1 MTATTTPARRLNT
14 VLIVDD
20 LPQVRSDLRLLL
32 ELSGELEICGEAG
45 TGQEAVTQAQAL
57 HPEVILMDLEMPNMN
72 GYEAAA
78 QIKKL
83 SPACRVIALSIHN
96 YPSAW
101 QRAAQAG
108 MDGFIAKGAP
118 LNVILDTIK
127 ERKS

>member
-1 MTATTTPARRLNT
+1 MTATTTPARRLRT

-20 LPQVRSDLRLLL
+20 LPQVRHDLRLLL
-32 ELSGELEICGEAG
+32 ELSGELEISGEAG
-45 TGQEAVTQAQAL
+45 TGLEALQMAQAL
-57 HPEVILMDLEMPNMN
+57 QPEVILMDLEMPIMN

-96 YPSAW
+96 YPAAW

-127 ERKS
+127 ERIS